1 MIFDLIYLFILL
13 FSVLAL
19 IENRVRRLVLYVGF
33 QGLFLIG
40 PVMQLEEF
48 GNVHSLLLMVLILVF
63 KTFLTPVIL
72 FYIIKKMNLPESTN
86 PRFGY
91 LLALLLFLP
100 GLAISLKIADT
111 FNEIPVSVDHISLT
125 YVFLV
130 IYTGIITFLAR
141 KHWIAIIIGFIIFEN
156 GVFLLTLILEKGLP
170 LGTEIISFL
179 DAVLVIVAASSLQ
192 LKVRTELKGINQ

>member
-19 IENRVRRLVLYVGF
+19 IENRIRRLVLYVGF

-48 GNVHSLLLMVLILVF
+48 GNVHSLLLMILVLVF